1 MAYTGADLYRDLQI
15 RTYQGEAGAFLSVP
29 RANYIVNSAVINL
42 LERVYPLIARQQNI
56 DEISPCIKTEKPF
69 IPKNRQVLLKPLIIT
84 NVTIGLTPQVT
95 FNRPHN
101 LSASTSITISG
112 VQGVSGINATYTT
125 FNIVNPYTI
134 SIPSITT
141 TGVYVSGTGLGTS
154 ASYIID
160 DYYHLLA
167 VQYRTRVISTTILAK
182 QTNSKQTILTIP
194 SENNIRSGEYLYFVD
209 NDANDSR
216 VAYVKKVAYNKIQ
229 LFEDLSLTIPI
240 VDVDSTIYNQGW
252 TISRYYYRY
261 ADPLNSDQKIDVYYS
276 DYFYPLYQINDN
288 RLSIVPYTENGIE
301 DTNVTD
307 IEYRVDYVR
316 TYPTIDLEDNVYDLH
331 QDFNAKFIDKMIEYA
346 TLKFNALTSSGE
358 DVQITEVIGGD
369 K

>member
-1 MAYTGADLYRDLQI
+1 MAYTGADLYRDLKI

-29 RANYIVNSAVINL
+29 RANYVVNSAVINL
-42 LERVYPLIARQQNI
+42 LERIYPLIARQQNI
-56 DEISPCIKTEKPF
+56 DEISPCIKTDKPF
-69 IPKNRQVLLKPLIIT
+69 IPKNRQVLLKPLIIASAQ
-84 NVTIGLTPQVT
+84 IQVNPSIT
-95 FNRPHN
+95 FDRPHN
-101 LSASTSITISG
+101 LLAGVPIVIT
-112 VQGVSGINATYTT
+112 GVSGLTGTITTYSVTNA
-125 FNIVNPYTI
+125 YTI
-134 SIPSITT
+134 SI
-141 TGVYVSGTGLGTS
+141 TGYTSTGTYVPNSGYATS

-194 SENNIRSGEYLYFVD
+194 SENNIRSGEYLYFVG

-216 VAYVKKVAYNKIQ
+216 LAYVKKVAYNKIQ
-229 LFEDLSLTIPI
+229 LFQDVSLTIPI
-240 VDVDSTIYNQGW
+240 VDVDSTIYNEGW

-261 ADPLNSDQKIDVYYS
+261 ADPLNSDQKIDVYFS

-288 RLSIVPYTENGIE
+288 RLSIVPYNQVGIE
-301 DTNVTD
+301 DTRVTD

-316 TYPTIDLEDNVYDLH
+316 TYPPIDLEDSVYDLH

-358 DVQITEVIGGD
+358 DVQITEVIGGTN
-369 K
+369 